1 MDIGDRSYRYVQ
13 AVVHNPAL
21 STEEKLARLK
31 QNLFQ
36 NGGGL
41 PQEFLEDLYEVFFV
55 ASPVNEE
62 NLAERAELL
71 PELISLINRE
81 MDQRKDPFTREQWH
95 EIGEVVSDFG
105 IELDEGFLNYVMAR
119 VVERGAL

>member
-1 MDIGDRSYRYVQ
+1 
-13 AVVHNPAL
+13 VVHNPAL